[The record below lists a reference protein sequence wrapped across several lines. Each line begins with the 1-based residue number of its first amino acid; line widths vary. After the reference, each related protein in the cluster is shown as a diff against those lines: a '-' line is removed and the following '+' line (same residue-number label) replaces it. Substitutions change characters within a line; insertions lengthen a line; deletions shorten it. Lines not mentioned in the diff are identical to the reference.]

1 MVLGKKDDDAYEEI
15 IRIKNLDKATCESL
29 KGVLDEDGR
38 CLVRYHK
45 NPKDPDTLVIKAIKY
60 KPSNYT
66 PREE

>member
-1 MVLGKKDDDAYEEI
+1 MVLGKKDNVVEEI

-38 CLVRYHK
+38 CLVRYNK
-45 NPKDPDTLVIKAIKY
+45 NPDDPDILVIRAIKY
-60 KPSNYT
+60 KPSSYA